1 MAARGGASRNAIIRG
16 MKKIIPFCGVA
27 LSSLVVCAEG
37 GGIVKLFPE
46 DVKTVTIASASSII
60 PQAKFQAGT
69 NMLVRSGYKVKVMP
83 NVCVPNPVSP
93 EVRARLFEQAWM
105 DPETDLVLMSRGGV
119 GAEDVVGLIDWE
131 KLRSRDMRVIGFSD
145 VTIIVNAMLA
155 KGVGHPYSGKMLSG
169 VTSMTT
175 RARDW
180 YCAMTAGKSV
190 PPVKVK
196 VLKAGEASGLPMGGH
211 VMRMGTLSKTPFMPS
226 AKGRVVFFECTAG
239 KYTAAMVVDEL
250 KGLRDGGFLRGAAA
264 VVFSDFRHTGAERNK
279 IFAFLSE
286 FATTL
291 DCPVFEGFPYGH
303 CADSRLLDFRRKVS
317 ISADGVV
324 TWD

>member
-1 MAARGGASRNAIIRG
+1 MRG
-16 MKKIIPFCGVA
+16 MKKIIPFCGAA
-27 LSSLVVCAEG
+27 LASLIVRAG
-37 GGIVKLFPE
+37 SDGAVKLFPE

-60 PQAKFQAGT
+60 PKAKFQAGT
-69 NMLVRSGYKVKVMP
+69 NMLAVSGYKVKIMP
-83 NVCVPNPVSP
+83 NVCGPEPASP

-105 DPETDLVLMSRGGV
+105 DPETDLILMSRGGV
-119 GAEDVVGLIDWE
+119 GAEDVIGLLDWE
-131 KLRSRDMRVIGFSD
+131 KLRSRDMRVVGYSD
-145 VTIIVNAMLA
+145 VSIIVNAMLA

-169 VTSMTT
+169 VTSMTPQS
-175 RARDW
+175 RDW
-180 YCAMTAGKSV
+180 YCAMTAGKPV

-239 KYTAAMVVDEL
+239 KYSAEMVVEVL
-250 KGLRDGGFLRGAAA
+250 KGLRDGGFLKEAAA
-264 VVFSDFRHTGAERNK
+264 VVFSDFRHTGAERKK
-279 IFAFLSE
+279 ITAFLPE
-286 FATTL
+286 FAKTL
-291 DCPVFEGFPYGH
+291 DCPVFAGFPYGH

-324 TWD
+324 TWE